1 MVAPVIGSQLVPL
14 RIRVIISVAIT
25 FVVAPVL
32 PEMPAVAA
40 LSIDA
45 MLIVAQQLLI
55 GIALGFFLQM
65 VFQTLV
71 LAGQMTAMQMGLGFA
86 SMMDPVNGVNVAVIS
101 SFYLMFVTALFIA
114 LDGHLIMLEVLIES
128 FYTLPI
134 NRNFSF
140 VEGSLLPIVS
150 SISWIFS
157 SAMVI
162 ALPAMTTLLISNF
175 AFGIMTRAAPQLN
188 IFALGF
194 PVAMLLGLCLIWL
207 TLPSVAE
214 ATGELFDGAFMRLRS
229 FINP

>member
-1 MVAPVIGSQLVPL
+1 MTHRDRRS
-14 RIRVIISVAIT
+14 
-25 FVVAPVL
+25 
-32 PEMPAVAA
+32 
-40 LSIDA
+40 
-45 MLIVAQQLLI
+45 
-55 GIALGFFLQM
+55 
-65 VFQTLV
+65 LV
-71 LAGQMTAMQMGLGFA
+71 LAGQHRPEAVRAGVDNAPPQPLA
-86 SMMDPVNGVNVAVIS
+86 PVR
-101 SFYLMFVTALFIA
+101 VTALFIA